1 MGMACTNLSSL
12 DIATL
17 FLSRSQGQLLPF
29 PKTPVPVFLKVG
41 RTAASWTP
49 RGHLRATTGPRP
61 VKPAELD

>member
-29 PKTPVPVFLKVG
+29 PKTPVPCIPKGGENSSFMDPQG
-41 RTAASWTP
+41 TSQSY
-49 RGHLRATTGPRP
+49 HRP
-61 VKPAELD
+61 